1 MNHLVN
7 LITDVGKSQ
16 CHAYGLGMVAE
27 NSGCGCVG
35 DTLTFSCT
43 VSGGSSTVWQ
53 GGAFDNN
60 CRIPLLHS
68 QFALESGTHGS
79 CNNGDM
85 VARSE
90 FYSVNHSTNT
100 SFYTSYLRV
109 VATPDLNNTDIQCL
123 LYINSQL
130 LEIGSYNISIIS
142 GTIAII
148 YSCIILL

>member
-1 MNHLVN
+1 M
-7 LITDVGKSQ
+7 DVGKSQ
-16 CHAYGLGMVAE
+16 CHGLGMVAE
-27 NSGCGCVG
+27 NSGCGCAG
-35 DTLTFSCT
+35 DILTFSCT

-79 CNNGDM
+79 CNNGGM
-85 VARSE
+85 VAQSE

-109 VATPDLNNTDIQCL
+109 VATPDLNNADIQCL

-142 GTIAII
+142 GTIVSSI
-148 YSCIILL
+148 